1 MMPTQQ
7 PKYID
12 FVIDPAAATGPNPIL
27 AEAIGGSADQ
37 CQTRA
42 LNIRYP

>member
-12 FVIDPAAATGPNPIL
+12 FVIDPAAATGPPQFLPKRSACQPINVKQP
-27 AEAIGGSADQ
+27 DQ
-37 CQTRA
+37 
-42 LNIRYP
+42 